1 MIPNQWYPIV
11 DASRLGRRPL
21 ALKRLGQDL
30 VLWRRPD
37 GRVVA
42 QQDRCPHKGA
52 RISNGKVV
60 GDQIQCPYHGFRFDA
75 EGTCVAAPCL
85 GASGRIPDSLK
96 IESLPVREE
105 HQWIWLWHGDLSKM
119 RDELPIL
126 PAMLRP
132 APARARLCYD
142 RSVHYTRYI
151 ESLIEFYHVPWV
163 HSGRWYNTLDH
174 FAIAGVPSRLFLGSG
189 RRYRNSTFVEA
200 HTCEVNGE
208 RIDATMDMAI
218 ENDPLRRRFRWNV
231 TFLAPCLVYLET
243 HLFRAGQYMTPIDET
258 STHVMMDWYEYVPLS
273 RFLPAAVHRTFN
285 RLTMVLQQHG
295 QDDQDYRIMLGQTP
309 KVSDVG
315 VNKLVAAD
323 ELNARFLQLRRRLI
337 REAGGPQRSIVDEE
351 RLRARD
357 ARVERV
363 GGAA

>member
-1 MIPNQWYPIV
+1 VIPNQWYPIV

-21 ALKRLGQDL
+21 GLRRLGQDL

-42 QQDRCPHKGA
+42 QHDRCPHKGA
-52 RISNGKVV
+52 RLSDGKVV
-60 GDQIQCPYHGFRFDA
+60 GNEIQCPYHGFRYDPTGA
-75 EGTCVAAPCL
+75 CVAAPCL
-85 GASGRIPDSLK
+85 GTSGHIPDGLK

-105 HQWIWLWHGDLSKM
+105 HQWIWLWYGDRSKL
-119 RDELPIL
+119 RAELPIL

-142 RSVHYTRYI
+142 RPIHYTRYI

-163 HSGRWYNTLDH
+163 HAGRWYNSLDH
-174 FAIAGVPSRLFLGSG
+174 FAIAGVPSRLFIGSG
-189 RRYRNSTFVEA
+189 RRYRASTFVEG
-200 HTCEVNGE
+200 HTCVVDGE

-218 ENDPLRRRFRWNV
+218 ENDPLCRRFRWNV

-243 HLFRAGQYMTPIDET
+243 HLFRAAQYMTPIDEGN
-258 STHVMMDWYEYVPLS
+258 THVMMDWFEFVPLS
-273 RFLPAAVHRTFN
+273 RFLPPAVHRFIN
-285 RLTMVLQQHG
+285 RTTMVMQKHG
-295 QDDQDYRIMLGQTP
+295 QDDQDYQIMLGQTP

-323 ELNARFLQLRRRLI
+323 ELNSRFLQLRRRLI
-337 REAGGPQRSIVDEE
+337 REAGGPHLSVIDDEPG
-351 RLRARD
+351 RQGGG
-357 ARVERV
+357 RVERA
-363 GGAA
+363 GGVA

>member
-1 MIPNQWYPIV
+1 MIPNQWYPII

-21 ALKRLGQDL
+21 ALRRLGQDL

-42 QQDRCPHKGA
+42 QHDRCPHKGA
-52 RISNGKVV
+52 RLSSGKVV
-60 GDQIQCPYHGFRFDA
+60 GGQIECPYHGFRFDA

-85 GASGRIPDSLK
+85 GASGRVPDSMKL
-96 IESLPVREE
+96 ESLQVREE
-105 HQWIWLWHGDLSKM
+105 HQWIWLWHGDVSKM
-119 RDELPIL
+119 RAELPIL

-132 APARARLCYD
+132 APARARLYYD
-142 RSVHYTRYI
+142 RTVHYTRYI

-163 HSGRWYNTLDH
+163 HAGRWYNWLDH
-174 FAIAGVPSRLFLGSG
+174 FAIAGVPSRLFIGSA

-231 TFLAPCLVYLET
+231 TFLAPCLVYLEA
-243 HLFRAGQYMTPIDET
+243 HLFRAAIYMTPIDEGN
-258 STHVMMDWYEYVPLS
+258 THVMMDWYEFVPLS
-273 RFLPAAVHRTFN
+273 RFLPAVVHRTIN
-285 RLTMVLQQHG
+285 QLTMILQHHG

-315 VNKLVAAD
+315 VNKLVAVD

-337 REAGGPQRSIVDEE
+337 REASGPQRLIVDEE

-357 ARVERV
+357 VRIEHV
-363 GGAA
+363 GGAV